1 MSGACLVSC
10 RKGSC
15 PLEGGEGSAAGKV
28 AKAAGGVQ
36 TSLLQSPTM
45 SRMGAWVQAA
55 RPLAAAN
62 VAVPLILGQVLGYAI
77 HGSFSWSLFGS
88 IQLLGLL
95 NQLFI
100 VFANDFAD
108 READAIN
115 PSPSVVSGGSR
126 VIQEGKLDADALR
139 KAAWFMLAAML
150 VLALVLALIHR
161 LWWLPA
167 LVLGGAALL
176 WAYSFPPLRL
186 SYRGQGEL
194 LQGLGVGVVL
204 PVIGFYA
211 QAGEF
216 GGLPWLGLLPCF
228 LLGYVGNLLTSLPDY
243 PGDRAADKRT
253 YAVRFGQFDARR
265 HALEMLAVAIGFGW
279 LVVPELP
286 WWGITAL
293 IAAPLV
299 PVLYAARLLGSADAG
314 NRGECLRFV
323 MLGAGAAN
331 LAMLA
336 WMLAALLQ
344 RWIG

>member
-1 MSGACLVSC
+1 MS
-10 RKGSC
+10 
-15 PLEGGEGSAAGKV
+15 
-28 AKAAGGVQ
+28 
-36 TSLLQSPTM
+36 SPW
-45 SRMGAWVQAA
+45 GAWVQAA

-62 VAVPLILGQVLGYAI
+62 VAVPLILGQALAYAA
-77 HGSFSWSLFGS
+77 HARFSWPLFGA

-126 VIQEGKLDADALR
+126 VIQEGKLEAEDLR
-139 KAAWFMLAAML
+139 KAARAMLVAML
-150 VLALVLALIHR
+150 VLAVVLALFDR

-167 LVLGGAALL
+167 LVLAGAALL

-194 LQGLGVGVVL
+194 LQGLGVGVIL

-211 QAGEF
+211 QAGSFEA
-216 GGLPWLGLLPCF
+216 LPWLGLLPCF
-228 LLGYVGNLLTSLPDY
+228 LLAYVGNLLTALPDY
-243 PGDRAADKRT
+243 PGDRAANKRT
-253 YAVRFGQFDARR
+253 YPVRFGQFDARR
-265 HALEMLAVAIGFGW
+265 HALEMLVVAIAFGW
-279 LVVPELP
+279 LVVPGLP
-286 WWGITAL
+286 WWGIAAI
-293 IAAPLV
+293 IAVPLW
-299 PVLYAARLLGSADAG
+299 PVVAAVRLLGSADAG

-323 MLGAGAAN
+323 LLGAGAAN
-331 LAMLA
+331 LAMVT

-344 RWIG
+344 RWIS

>member
-1 MSGACLVSC
+1 MS
-10 RKGSC
+10 
-15 PLEGGEGSAAGKV
+15 PW
-28 AKAAGGVQ
+28 
-36 TSLLQSPTM
+36 
-45 SRMGAWVQAA
+45 GAWVQAA

-62 VAVPLILGQVLGYAI
+62 VTVPLILGQALAYAA
-77 HGSFSWSLFGS
+77 HGRFSWSVFGAVS
-88 IQLLGLL
+88 LLGLFD
-95 NQLFI
+95 QMFI

-115 PSPSVVSGGSR
+115 PSPTIVSGGSR
-126 VIQEGKLDADALR
+126 VIQEGKLPADALR
-139 KAAWFMLAAML
+139 RGAWVMLGAML
-150 VLALVLALIHR
+150 VVSVALALIHQ

-167 LVLGGAALL
+167 LVLGGATLL
-176 WAYSFPPLRL
+176 WAYSFAPLRL
-186 SYRGQGEL
+186 SYRGHGEL

-216 GGLPWLGLLPCF
+216 AGLPWLGLLPCF

-243 PGDRAADKRT
+243 PGDRAANKRS

-279 LVVPELP
+279 LIVPTLP
-286 WWGITAL
+286 WWAVAL
-293 IAAPLV
+293 IIVIPMLPIV
-299 PVLYAARLLGSADAG
+299 GAARLLGSADAG

-323 MLGAGAAN
+323 FLGAGAAN

-336 WMLAALLQ
+336 WTLAALI
-344 RWIG
+344 RSWVG

>member
-1 MSGACLVSC
+1 MSGV
-10 RKGSC
+10 
-15 PLEGGEGSAAGKV
+15 
-28 AKAAGGVQ
+28 
-36 TSLLQSPTM
+36 
-45 SRMGAWVQAA
+45 GAWLQAA

-62 VAVPLILGQVLGYAI
+62 VAVPLILGQVLAYALT
-77 HGSFSWSLFGS
+77 GSFSWRLFGLL
-88 IQLLGLL
+88 QLLGVF

-126 VIQEGKLDADALR
+126 VIQEGKLPPEALR
-139 KAAWFMLAAML
+139 KGAWIMLAAMVL
-150 VLALVLALIHR
+150 LSLALALVYR

-167 LVLGGAALL
+167 LVSGGAVLL
-176 WAYSFPPLRL
+176 WAYSFAPLRL
-186 SYRGQGEL
+186 SYRGYGEL

-204 PVIGFYA
+204 PVIGWYA
-211 QAGEF
+211 QAGGFEGF
-216 GGLPWLGLLPCF
+216 PYLGLWPCF
-228 LLGYVGNLLTSLPDY
+228 LLGYVGNLLTALPDV

-253 YAVRFGQFDARR
+253 YPVRRGQFEARR
-265 HALEMLAVAIGFGW
+265 HALELLAVAIGFGW
-279 LVVPELP
+279 LVVPGLP
-286 WWGITAL
+286 WWGVAGIIVIPL
-293 IAAPLV
+293 I

-336 WMLAALLQ
+336 WMIAALLS
-344 RWIG
+344 RA